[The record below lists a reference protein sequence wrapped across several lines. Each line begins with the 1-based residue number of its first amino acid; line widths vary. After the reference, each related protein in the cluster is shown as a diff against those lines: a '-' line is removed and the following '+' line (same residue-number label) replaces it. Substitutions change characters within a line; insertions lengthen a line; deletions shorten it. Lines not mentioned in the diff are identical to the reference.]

1 MISLICGICKKKKKK
16 KKIQM
21 NLFTQKKQT
30 HRHRRQTNSFKG
42 EMKGRNKLEVW
53 GLKYTYY
60 HIENR

>member
-1 MISLICGICKKKKKK
+1 
-16 KKIQM
+16 M

>member
-1 MISLICGICKKKKKK
+1 
-16 KKIQM
+16 M

-30 HRHRRQTNSFKG
+30 HRHRRLIVTKG
-42 EMKGRNKLEVW
+42 EMKGRNKLEIW

>member
-1 MISLICGICKKKKKK
+1 MISLICGICKKK

-30 HRHRRQTNSFKG
+30 HRHRRLIVTKG
-42 EMKGRNKLEVW
+42 EMKGRNKLEIW